1 MQQESV
7 HNSTL
12 LEHLLNLTNDAF
24 YVADEKG
31 RLLHVNEK
39 ACENIGIGKAALMQ
53 KNIKEL
59 DIRFNTSW
67 ENMLRQLRAQKKVVL
82 EKNAEKPCF
91 PTETKLS
98 YFQCGGCEFIIAVA
112 LDTSEKKNAEEL
124 LMAKKAKEQFLAN
137 MSHEIRTPINGIA
150 GMLNLLADTEVSA
163 DQKKY
168 INAIRNAADNL
179 KVIINDILDVS
190 AIESGKLKFEQI
202 GFKIDYQVVNVVQ
215 SFEMQAKEKG
225 ITIRHEIS
233 DEARIVLLGDPVRLN
248 QILMNLI
255 GNALKFTFA
264 GEILVDVKVAK
275 KQKSKLFVAFSVKD
289 SGIGIPKEKLDVIFE
304 SFRQADE
311 SVTRRFGGT
320 GLGLTICKQLTELQ
334 GGTIEVESEEGK
346 GTAFKFTIPYE
357 MGTNADLVSVKN
369 NEPSGSKSGTGYEQ
383 LTGLYVLL
391 VEDNDINRIYAKNTA
406 QKWGCRVDIAE
417 NGLIAVEK
425 VRRNNY
431 DIILMD
437 IQMPVMDGFEATK
450 SIRNKFEGPKA
461 NVPIIALTANAI
473 KGDNEKCIEAGM
485 NDYISKPF
493 APRDLYNVLRRY
505 VKTAETIEPQRA
517 IEETASVDTTA
528 TEAYTDLS
536 YLKSVCDG
544 DEGFIVDMVSSFVA
558 DAPHI
563 LKEMQEHKSKRKWKL
578 VGKLAHKLKPSV
590 QFMGIHSVEAT
601 VKAIESDAF
610 HSNNLGELPGK
621 IEELTKILS
630 LAIPELAQKLEEGFK
645 E

>member
-31 RLLHVNEK
+31 HLLHVNEK
-39 ACENIGIGKAALMQ
+39 ACENFGLGKRELMQ
-53 KNIKEL
+53 KNIQEL
-59 DIRFNTSW
+59 DVRFKSPEAW
-67 ENMLRQLRAQKKVVL
+67 KAIIRQLRSQKNVVL
-82 EKNAEKPCF
+82 EKNTEKPCF

-98 YFQCGGCEFIIAVA
+98 YLQGEGHEYIIAVA

-150 GMLNLLADTEVSA
+150 GMLNLLADTEVSS

-168 INAIRNAADNL
+168 IDAIRNATDNL

-190 AIESGKLKFEQI
+190 AIESGKLKFERI

-225 ITIRHEIS
+225 IEIKHNVS
-233 DEARIVLLGDPVRLN
+233 KEAKIVLLGDPVRLN

-255 GNALKFTFA
+255 ANALKFTFS
-264 GEILVDVKVAK
+264 GEIVVDVRVAK
-275 KQKSKLFVAFSVKD
+275 KQKNKMFVEFSVRD
-289 SGIGIPKEKLDVIFE
+289 SGIGIPKDKLDVIFE

-320 GLGLTICKQLTELQ
+320 GLGLTICKQLTEMQ
-334 GGTIEVESEEGK
+334 GGSISVKSEEGK
-346 GTAFKFTIPYE
+346 GTAFNFVIPYE
-357 MGTNADLVSVKN
+357 IGTNADLVSIKN
-369 NEPSGSKSGTGYEQ
+369 SEHKGTKSGTDYEK
-383 LTGLYVLL
+383 LKDLYVLL

-406 QKWGCRVDIAE
+406 QKWGCKIDIAE
-417 NGLIAVEK
+417 NGLIALEK

-450 SIRNKFEGPKA
+450 AIRNKFESPKS

-473 KGDNEKCIEAGM
+473 KGDNEKCMEAGM

-505 VKTAETIEPQRA
+505 VKSDRQKNQQA
-517 IEETASVDTTA
+517 IEESIDYEDKTCKV
-528 TEAYTDLS
+528 TDLS
-536 YLKSVCDG
+536 YLKSICNG
-544 DEGFIVDMVSSFVA
+544 GEAFIVDMVSSFVT
-558 DAPHI
+558 DVPRI
-563 LKEMQEHKSKRKWKL
+563 LEEMQAHKSKRQWKL
-578 VGKLAHKLKPSV
+578 IGKLAHKLKPSV

-601 VKAIESDAF
+601 IKAIEADVL
-610 HSNNLGELPGK
+610 HSNNLDALPNK
-621 IEELTKILS
+621 IEEVIKILS
-630 LAIPELAQKLEEGFK
+630 RAIPELEQKLAAGFK